1 MFIGEYK
8 STLDAK
14 GRVIV
19 PSKIRDAVPKDEESR
34 GVYLVRGPGR
44 FLYLYTASR
53 WEEVVGELKKPAYSD
68 AEYRNFMRLLLSS
81 ASKEVWDRQG
91 RIHVPDNL
99 RELGG
104 ITRNVVFVGAHDK
117 VEIWDAERWTDF
129 VKEQSA
135 DFERMASKLSEE
147 LF

>member
-19 PSKIRDAVPKDEESR
+19 PSKIREIVPKEEENR

-44 FLYLYTASR
+44 YLYLYTASR
-53 WEEVVGELKKPAYSD
+53 WEEVVGELKKPAYAD
-68 AEYRNFMRLLLSS
+68 AEFRNFIRLLLSS
-81 ASKEVWDRQG
+81 ASREVWDRQG

-99 RELGG
+99 RGFAG

-117 VEIWDAERWTDF
+117 VEIWDAEAWAAF
-129 VKEQSA
+129 VKDQAAE
-135 DFERMASKLSEE
+135 FERMASELSDQ